1 MASVLSDLKA
11 RARILHRQVDLGE
24 SAAIQR
30 LRRLPEL
37 ADLGDAT
44 LRARVRR
51 RHCLKAVAREMGFK
65 GWSHCKSL
73 FGDRKPAA
81 SSDVAKFIIGSGQIV
96 ARRRVDDSEPAE
108 DVRET
113 AQGVLARVQQGAPT
127 VRVLLADGAEA
138 TISLGMPLTANAVE
152 YLRARL
158 ASVSSQSGVTPDAVL
173 ESLSRRERWSN
184 FNITVGEARDH
195 YKLISRE
202 SADLTTFAGVYGAV
216 GGSFGGAE
224 MRKPVGERDLTLSAM
239 RLDQFRAVAAEVVAA
254 APAFICSG
262 RLTGSAAAFA
272 DMLAMCMLSRKVS

>member
-11 RARILHRQVDLGE
+11 LARILHRQVDLGE
-24 SAAIQR
+24 SAAVQR

-37 ADLGDAT
+37 ADLDDAT

-51 RHCLKAVAREMGFK
+51 RHCLKAVAREVGFK
-65 GWSHCKSL
+65 GWSHCTSL
-73 FGDRKPAA
+73 FGDRKQAA
-81 SSDVAKFIIGSGQIV
+81 STDFAKCIIGGGQLV
-96 ARRRVDDSEPAE
+96 ARRRVDDSESAE
-108 DVRET
+108 GLREA

-138 TISLGMPLTANAVE
+138 TISLGLTANAVE
-152 YLRARL
+152 YLRAQL
-158 ASVSSQSGVTPDAVL
+158 ARVPSQSGEAPDALL
-173 ESLSRRERWSN
+173 ESVSRRERWSN

-195 YKLISRE
+195 YKLVSRE

-216 GGSFGGAE
+216 AGSFGGAE

-239 RLDQFRAVAAEVVAA
+239 RLDRFRAVAAEVVAA

-262 RLTGSAAAFA
+262 SLTGSAAAFA